1 MSFVNYAIPW
11 IVSKFQFLDAW
22 DFVHEEV
29 LADIMKNYYTTML
42 NIIFFLYIEYFKYYQ
57 VFTPLPK
64 HSDYNCKEDN
74 TTDDLL
80 MLMLGEI
87 VARYVYYLYWFLY
100 HKIKSKINKYYE
112 YQQPFELS
120 DEFVWILCINTEFWV
135 GLPFYPILAFAGA
148 IFMYIHSKFL
158 IYRLQYMKK

>member
-1 MSFVNYAIPW
+1 MAFVNYTIPW

-42 NIIFFLYIEYFKYYQ
+42 NIIFFLYIEYTKYYQ

-64 HSDYNCKEDN
+64 DSEYNCKEDN

-87 VARYVYYLYWFLY
+87 VARYAFYLYWFLH
-100 HKIKSKINKYYE
+100 HKIKSKINEDYE
-112 YQQPFELS
+112 YQ
-120 DEFVWILCINTEFWV
+120 
-135 GLPFYPILAFAGA
+135 
-148 IFMYIHSKFL
+148 
-158 IYRLQYMKK
+158 

>member
-1 MSFVNYAIPW
+1 
-11 IVSKFQFLDAW
+11 
-22 DFVHEEV
+22 
-29 LADIMKNYYTTML
+29 MKNYYTTML
-42 NIIFFLYIEYFKYYQ
+42 NIIFFLYIEYTKYYQ

-64 HSDYNCKEDN
+64 DSEYNCKEDN
-74 TTDDLL
+74 TTDNLL

-87 VARYVYYLYWFLY
+87 VARYAFYLYWFLH
-100 HKIKSKINKYYE
+100 HKIKSKMNKDYE